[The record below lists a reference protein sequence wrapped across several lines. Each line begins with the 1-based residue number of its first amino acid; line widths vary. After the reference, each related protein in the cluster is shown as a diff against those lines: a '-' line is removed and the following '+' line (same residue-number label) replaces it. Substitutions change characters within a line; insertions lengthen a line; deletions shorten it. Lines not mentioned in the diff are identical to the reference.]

1 MRFENLSKLI
11 NVEEVS
17 KLGKTRKVLEKFRKT
32 VNEEDNYKEYD
43 IFFLN
48 YFCSND
54 LLKYQ
59 NYFRIFKEEV
69 KVEDIS
75 SLKGIEDCV
84 MLCNNETVENYP
96 GLADLG
102 ALIVN
107 DLKTNNVVFLN
118 RKDFT
123 FKYKEFTSSKEE
135 DGLFKINFEFEI
147 SPYKGYLKSSLIKL
161 K

>member
-1 MRFENLSKLI
+1 MRFKNLSKLI
-11 NVEEVS
+11 EVEKVS
-17 KLGKTRKVLEKFRKT
+17 KLTKNKKVLEKFRKNI
-32 VNEEDNYKEYD
+32 NEEDNYNEYD

-48 YFCSND
+48 YFCAND
-54 LLKYQ
+54 LLKFS
-59 NYFRIFKEEV
+59 NYFRIFKEEINI
-69 KVEDIS
+69 EDIS
-75 SLKGIEDCV
+75 SLKGIEGCV
-84 MLCNNETVENYP
+84 ILCNTETLDKYP
-96 GLADLG
+96 TLNDLG

-107 DLKTNNVVFLN
+107 DLKTNNVIFLN

-147 SPYKGYLKSSLIKL
+147 AAYKGYLKSSLIKL